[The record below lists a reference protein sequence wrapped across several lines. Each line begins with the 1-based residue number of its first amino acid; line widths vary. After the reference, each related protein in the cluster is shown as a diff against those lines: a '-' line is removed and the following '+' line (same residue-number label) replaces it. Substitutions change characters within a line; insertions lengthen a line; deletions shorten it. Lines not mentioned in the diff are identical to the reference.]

1 MITTMTAP
9 ETPSAPDTSGA
20 LTPSGTKT
28 SVLPLARLRRVT
40 DYIQEHLDEDLRLA
54 QLGSVVYMSP
64 YHFARLF
71 QHSTGL
77 PPHRF
82 VVRTRIDRAITL
94 LAAREI
100 PIARIARLVGFRTPR
115 HFSTVFR
122 RLTGTTPGAY
132 RAALL
137 HAEHAGREGA
147 GDDRRK
153 PDHGPRA
160 PRDRDRRR
168 GPAAPPAGG
177 RSRRGAGRAAAA
189 A

>member
-1 MITTMTAP
+1 MMTMIPTEIP
-9 ETPSAPDTSGA
+9 GPRGA
-20 LTPSGTKT
+20 ARL

-82 VVRTRIDRAITL
+82 VVRTRVDRAIRL
-94 LAAREI
+94 LAAREL
-100 PIARIARLVGFRTPR
+100 PISRIARLVGFRTPS

-137 HAEHAGREGA
+137 QTSQSRREGA
-147 GDDRRK
+147 EDLPWAVVLRRARRDASA
-153 PDHGPRA
+153 PGPIPCA
-160 PRDRDRRR
+160 DA
-168 GPAAPPAGG
+168 GAA
-177 RSRRGAGRAAAA
+177 S
-189 A
+189 

>member
-1 MITTMTAP
+1 MTTTMTVP
-9 ETPSAPDTSGA
+9 ETQSAPAVPGA
-20 LTPSGTKT
+20 PKPSSTRN

-71 QHSTGL
+71 QHRTGM

-100 PIARIARLVGFRTPR
+100 PIARIAQLVGFRTPS

-137 HAEHAGREGA
+137 HAHRTRPEDA
-147 GDDRRK
+147 
-153 PDHGPRA
+153 
-160 PRDRDRRR
+160 
-168 GPAAPPAGG
+168 
-177 RSRRGAGRAAAA
+177 
-189 A
+189 